1 MSEQNEYL
9 FTCPYCRARIIM
21 RDGLVPKACAM
32 CERVFTKTD
41 LDDIIAGYRKCYGI
55 EDSVPVAEEV
65 FTLRIVRDD
74 TGELVGSV
82 ELHSENLTARD
93 VRSIV
98 GELEVMKTLL
108 ANTIIQLQGGTDGST
123 QTKTDD

>member
-1 MSEQNEYL
+1 
-9 FTCPYCRARIIM
+9 M

-32 CERVFTKTD
+32 CERVFTE
-41 LDDIIAGYRKCYGI
+41 DDVENIAAGYRKCYGI

-65 FTLRIVRDD
+65 FTLRIVRGD

-82 ELHSENLTARD
+82 ELHSDNLTARD